1 METIPGVEE
10 IYMYEYPEN
19 RRPSRNSRI
28 VHDKD
33 LLQVRI
39 TVYKY
44 ESVGH

>member
-28 VHDKD
+28 LQGKD
-33 LLQVRI
+33 LHQVRT

-44 ESVGH
+44 ESAGL